1 MKIFKIKNKID
12 TFRDC
17 DVIIPTD
24 MSGCATIRYIHEM
37 LLEKE
42 YLAIYKDHIDWITK
56 ICNRNNRYSEYF
68 HDLKPTR
75 YPIHSGRNLV
85 FCPVGPTEGRSI
97 LNLNVAI
104 KKILEFTSFKYE
116 SKAKILIPRFYS
128 NDHLWIKVVRF
139 IECKYYPV
147 KYEYP
152 IVIYDNNENETSFT
166 GSMNAIE
173 EYIEENKYMRGVN
186 GEIDYDIL
194 E

>member
-1 MKIFKIKNKID
+1 MKIFKVKDKID

-24 MSGCATIRYIHEM
+24 MNGCATIRYIHEM

-42 YLAIYKDHIDWITK
+42 YLATYKNHIDWITK
-56 ICNRNNRYSEYF
+56 VCNRSKSYPDYF

-75 YPIHSGRNLV
+75 YPINSRNLV
-85 FCPVGPTEGRSI
+85 FCPIGPTEGRSI

-116 SKAKILIPRFYS
+116 TEAKILIPKFYS
-128 NDHLWIKVVRF
+128 NDYLWTKVERF

-147 KYEYP
+147 KYKYP
-152 IVIYDNNENETSFT
+152 IIIYDNNENETSFT

-173 EYIEENKYMRGVN
+173 EYIEENKYMRNVN

-194 E
+194 D

>member
-1 MKIFKIKNKID
+1 MKIFKVKDKID

-37 LLEKE
+37 LLDKE
-42 YLAIYKDHIDWITK
+42 YLGTYKNHIDWIEWGLHSG
-56 ICNRNNRYSEYF
+56 NNSEHSRN
-68 HDLKPTR
+68 LMPVR
-75 YPIHSGRNLV
+75 YPINYGRNLV
-85 FCPVGPTEGRSI
+85 FCPIGLTEGRSI

-116 SKAKILIPRFYS
+116 TEAKILIPRFYS
-128 NDHLWIKVVRF
+128 NDHLWIKVERF

-147 KYEYP
+147 KYKYP
-152 IVIYDNNENETSFT
+152 IVIYDNNENEISFT

-173 EYIEENKYMRGVN
+173 EYIEENKYMRNVN

-194 E
+194 D